1 MRLKN
6 SATQPI
12 GTLLSPA
19 THSPRSGLHHGIF
32 WGFVGVL
39 GFSLTLPLTRVAT
52 LGGALDPIFIGA
64 FRAVIAGVI
73 AAIALLVTR
82 QKFPN
87 LHQWFRIGVVALG
100 VVFGFPLLTTFAMTT
115 TSASH
120 GAVVIALLP
129 VSTAIVAALRTREY
143 PRPAFWIFAGLGAVA
158 TVIFATI
165 QGGSLGGVSIADL
178 LLIAAVACAAIGYT
192 ESGLLSRELGA
203 WQTISWALVLSLP
216 VMALLSIVPVTRGI
230 GGATGAQW
238 LSVLYIGVVSMFLA
252 FVAWNRGLAIGPLAQ
267 VSQIQLVQPVLG
279 LGWATVL
286 LGESLSWS
294 ALLSAVAVI
303 ACAAGAVLVKGPRR
317 TPSRKAMVVQRSRGT
332 HQ

>member
-6 SATQPI
+6 SATLSIDTP
-12 GTLLSPA
+12 LSPA
-19 THSPRSGLHHGIF
+19 TRSPRSGLHHGIF

-64 FRAVIAGVI
+64 FRAVIAGAI
-73 AAIALLVTR
+73 AAVTLLVTR
-82 QKFPN
+82 QKIPD
-87 LHQWFRIGVVALG
+87 LRQWFRIGVVALG
-100 VVFGFPLLTTFAMTT
+100 VVFGFPLLTTFAMTA

-129 VSTAIVAALRTREY
+129 VSTAIVAALRTRVY
-143 PRPAFWIFAGLGAVA
+143 PRPAFWIFAGLGALT
-158 TVIFATI
+158 TVIFATT
-165 QGGSLGGVSIADL
+165 QGGNFGGVSIADL
-178 LLIAAVACAAIGYT
+178 LLIAAVVCAAIGYT

-203 WQTISWALVLSLP
+203 WQTISWALVLSFP
-216 VMALLSIVPVTRGI
+216 VMALLSIVPLTRGI

-267 VSQIQLVQPVLG
+267 VSQIQLLQPVLG

-294 ALLSAVAVI
+294 SLLSALAVI

-317 TPSRKAMVVQRSRGT
+317 TPSRKAMEVQRSRGT
-332 HQ
+332 HR